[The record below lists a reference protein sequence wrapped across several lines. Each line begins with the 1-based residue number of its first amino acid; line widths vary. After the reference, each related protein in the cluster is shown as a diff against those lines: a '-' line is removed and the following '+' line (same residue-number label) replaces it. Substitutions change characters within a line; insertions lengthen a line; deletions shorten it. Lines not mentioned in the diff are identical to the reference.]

1 MANEIPDGVR
11 VAVEAPSVPR
21 DIVPIETRLLK
32 FDPEN
37 PRFYRL
43 SGAATDEHVIEE
55 MLDDEGVQDL
65 MSSIG
70 QQGYFPGEPLLVTKA
85 DDGTFIVVEG
95 NRRLAAVK
103 LLNGELA
110 PPKRK
115 SKSVAMLR
123 EDATQPHPT
132 ALPCI
137 VHEDR
142 NIVLRYLGYR
152 HITGIKEWDALS
164 KAKYL
169 EQLRL
174 AFYTTQEHSDQ
185 LRQLAKGIGSKPHTV
200 GKLLA
205 ALAIYEYAEERRFFG
220 LPNLNTEAIDFS
232 YITTAINY
240 RNIADWLSLEEPV
253 AVNPDKLNEENVRD
267 LFFWMFVQQQ
277 NGRTILRETRN
288 LKELSAI
295 VVSSDGLRILK
306 ESGNIDD
313 AFLYTNGPVI
323 ALAEAL
329 EKADARL
336 RIVWEMLLKST
347 PNTDH
352 LAKAEEISKRAKRVH
367 DQIARSLEE
376 EALDAAKR
384 AKES

>member
-1 MANEIPDGVR
+1 MPNENSSGIK
-11 VAVEAPSVPR
+11 VAVETALVPGN
-21 DIVPIETRLLK
+21 IITIETRLLR

-43 SGAATDEHVIEE
+43 SEKATDEQVIEE

-65 MSSIG
+65 MNSIG
-70 QQGYFPGEPLLVTKA
+70 QQGYFAGEPLLVTKA
-85 DDGTFIVVEG
+85 DDGTFIVIEG

-115 SKSVAMLR
+115 TKSVSMLR
-123 EDATQPHPT
+123 EEATQPHPIE
-132 ALPCI
+132 LPCI

-142 NIVLRYLGYR
+142 NVVLRYLGYR

-174 AFYTTQEHSDQ
+174 AFYTEQERGDQ
-185 LRQLAKGIGSKPHTV
+185 LKQLAKVIGSKPNTV

-205 ALAIYEYAEERRFFG
+205 ALAIYEYAEERNFFD
-220 LPNLNTEAIDFS
+220 LPILNTEAIDFS

-240 RNIADWLSLEEPV
+240 RNISDWLGLEAPDV
-253 AVNPDKLNEENVRD
+253 VDPDKLKKENVTD
-267 LFFWMFVQQQ
+267 LFYWMFIQQQ

-288 LKELSAI
+288 LKELAAI
-295 VVSSDGLRILK
+295 VVSGDGLRILK
-306 ESGNIDD
+306 ESGDIDD
-313 AFLYTNGPVI
+313 AFLYTNGPEI
-323 ALAEAL
+323 ALTEAL

-336 RIVWEMLLKST
+336 RIVWEMLLKSS

-352 LAKAEEISKRAKRVH
+352 LSKVEEISKRAKKIH
-367 DQIARSLEE
+367 DQIAHSLEE
-376 EALDAAKR
+376 EALDAKNR